1 MSLEHMRWEEKDE
14 PQVLNEMCTAGCVS
28 VLKYMFDE

>member
-1 MSLEHMRWEEKDE
+1 MSLEHMRWEEEDE
-14 PQVLNEMCTAGCVS
+14 PHVLNEMCTAGCVS